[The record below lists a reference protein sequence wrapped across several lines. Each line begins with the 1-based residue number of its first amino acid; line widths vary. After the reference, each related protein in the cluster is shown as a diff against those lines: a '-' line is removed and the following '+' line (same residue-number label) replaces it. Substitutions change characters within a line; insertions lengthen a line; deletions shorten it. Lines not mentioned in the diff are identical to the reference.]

1 MMARGRDGQSS
12 LASLAR
18 DKGVVVTQYKNHRF
32 RAQADPQG
40 RQGRG
45 RAWWV
50 ASLIVIGVLGGG
62 VGPGGGAV
70 AMDWLPVAEVEA
82 GMTGYGLTVFRGSAV
97 DTFGVT
103 VLGVQRGVRAGG
115 DVIIIEVA
123 GHGLELSA
131 VPQGMSGSPVYI
143 AGRFAGAVAF
153 GWGGALL
160 PIAGVTPA
168 DEIMALPTATVA
180 FGDETRQEA
189 DAVPADHFAT
199 ERDKD
204 AAAVSAGT
212 PVPAATQAATFS
224 PLPLTA
230 LVTEP
235 CPVALQAAVLDLD
248 RSTITSSTTTTF
260 SGATADRLLAGWPSP
275 AEVLA
280 ALLPAGPE
288 PALAGGAAFSA
299 PTWIYRP
306 LTRAKAPIVLSSGG
320 EGGTEAAWPP
330 LQPGSAGAVSLILGD
345 AQLGALGTVTWL
357 EGDRVVMMGHPFM
370 QRGPVALPLSAAEI
384 ITIFPSRSMSF
395 KMGSIGPAVGTVL
408 YDQRAGLVGKLGPV
422 PELVPVAVSIDRG
435 ATSETY
441 AFSVVEDP
449 VLTPSL
455 VFWCLYNALLVSGDD
470 QSRQTLRYEVTTL
483 WSGEDET
490 TTLPI
495 VLSGQVAGPGG
506 AVALQSE
513 WMAPIQILLNNRHES
528 LRLRE
533 VRADLR
539 VSRPLEAAVVAAA
552 VLPGT
557 VPAGET
563 LAVAVTLETFRGQT
577 RSVELS
583 LPIPEYLTPG
593 RYRVVVANARDL
605 FALEAERAAG
615 LFRDRSLPALID
627 LIRRPRS
634 ASTLVAAVVALRAGV
649 VVEGRELADL
659 PGSVGRL
666 LRAGRDGQS
675 SPTRAGYAAR
685 VSQETDL
692 FLQGHA
698 VSELTVLPSARPTE
712 KKERP

>member
-1 MMARGRDGQSS
+1 M
-12 LASLAR
+12 
-18 DKGVVVTQYKNHRF
+18 
-32 RAQADPQG
+32 
-40 RQGRG
+40 
-45 RAWWV
+45 
-50 ASLIVIGVLGGG
+50 VIGLVGGG
-62 VGPGGGAV
+62 VGPGGAAA
-70 AMDWLPVAEVEA
+70 AMEWLPVAEVEA

-123 GHGLELSA
+123 GHGLDLSA

-153 GWGGALL
+153 GWGGALR

-168 DEIMALPTATVA
+168 DEIMALPSATVA
-180 FGDETRQEA
+180 VGGETRQESG
-189 DAVPADHFAT
+189 AVPADHFAG
-199 ERDKD
+199 EGDNG
-204 AAAVSAGT
+204 AAVSAGT
-212 PVPAATQAATFS
+212 SAPAVTQAATVS

-248 RSTITSSTTTTF
+248 RSTITPSITSSITSTTTTTF

-288 PALAGGAAFSA
+288 PTLAGGAAFSA

-306 LTRAKAPIVLSSGG
+306 LTRANAPIALSNGG
-320 EGGTEAAWPP
+320 DGGTDTAWPP

-357 EGDRVVMMGHPFM
+357 EGDRVIMMGHPFM

-422 PELVPVAVSIDRG
+422 PQLVPVTVSIDRD
-435 ATSETY
+435 ASSETY

-483 WSGEDET
+483 WSAEDET
-490 TTLPI
+490 STLPI

-528 LRLRE
+528 LRLRG

-557 VPAGET
+557 VPVGET

-577 RSVELS
+577 QSVELG

-634 ASTLVAAVVALRAGV
+634 ASTLVAAVVELRVGV
-649 VVEGRELADL
+649 VVEGRELPDL

-666 LRAGRDGQS
+666 LRTGRDGQS